1 MVAARAALVY
11 LSVVALV
18 AGAATLTTH
27 RPSGTTTPHAHE
39 SYTAHPSH
47 EAPKNHSN
55 ASSTEK
61 TTELA
66 LRDDEDEA
74 GNKTA
79 PNEDELA
86 APLFELQAV
95 KRDSESTSD
104 KGGGV
109 RYEEEGDLYT
119 DVVNGSEDELEEL
132 PVPMAQ
138 SARVKG
144 FTRSDGTYVVNDEDG
159 YGCVLAYFKAEVTIY
174 YADVKGDYQ
183 SKLVSPE
190 DDSEVSG
197 TCDRIGKVS
206 EVVVGWKTFVLGLR
220 FGLDEITDS
229 WYVSRFSLSYDLSD
243 PEFASAAPGGGE
255 VTVASKDNRKYWQ
268 TNNARSFRC
277 LLLHDVPLTDSFNNS
292 ATLHFD
298 EVRVQAFSSSDRFRT
313 PKHCIHRVHRDEM
326 VPVTVGASL
335 AASALLTI
343 AFYGIF
349 RYFKVKKVNYDTM
362 E

>member
-1 MVAARAALVY
+1 
-11 LSVVALV
+11 
-18 AGAATLTTH
+18 
-27 RPSGTTTPHAHE
+27 
-39 SYTAHPSH
+39 
-47 EAPKNHSN
+47 
-55 ASSTEK
+55 
-61 TTELA
+61 
-66 LRDDEDEA
+66 
-74 GNKTA
+74 
-79 PNEDELA
+79 
-86 APLFELQAV
+86 
-95 KRDSESTSD
+95 
-104 KGGGV
+104 
-109 RYEEEGDLYT
+109 
-119 DVVNGSEDELEEL
+119 
-132 PVPMAQ
+132 MAQ

-144 FTRSDGTYVVNDEDG
+144 FTRPDGTYVVNDEDG

-229 WYVSRFSLSYDLSD
+229 WYVSRFSLTYDLSD

-255 VTVASKDNRKYWQ
+255 VTVMSKDNRKYWQ